1 MQTAILICVMMVII
15 HIFVILIYFFF
26 LIKKKSSLL
35 YLIIKY
41 KANIKTKKNKA
52 MSNKETTNTAMTTQ
66 CHMVTANTATTTQCL
81 WVKPLL
87 FKKKYIKKKASMQCH
102 IYSFILYICPVLGL
116 LGNTLDCINAVI
128 ATLEL
133 YYKAS
138 PGAIIIINDYC
149 LDGKLKSK
157 FDPQDGI
164 PWLELAVFFGR
175 MDVLKFL
182 LEDQQILEKYPKL
195 LDNNHSYYLESLIFN
210 ANDII
215 EVELMK
221 YVLSK
226 GFRPDSATKLLMD
239 LVVDVS
245 FHALTEDENIV
256 HIRELLSYGVE
267 IDGYC
272 FCRATF
278 YENDDAIFKFL
289 IEESK
294 DYIDIEE
301 VTTFVLEGNYPLADT
316 IIFFT
321 ALIKYLPMQDLMRN
335 RFVIINSLL
344 IVNISICIF
353 NRQELVNTLIDLLKD
368 AGAYDDAFAKSVL
381 KSLFD
386 NKDRVIKSV
395 LNPLF
400 DYTDR
405 VIENTIK
412 YASLYQII
420 FCSMSSKARID
431 MWVNGEIDYTVGT
444 TSSTVG
450 STIISTVGSTNSTKR
465 SRHHQNECDSA
476 IRCKCIL

>member
-1 MQTAILICVMMVII
+1 
-15 HIFVILIYFFF
+15 
-26 LIKKKSSLL
+26 
-35 YLIIKY
+35 
-41 KANIKTKKNKA
+41 
-52 MSNKETTNTAMTTQ
+52 MSNKDTTNTATTMQ
-66 CHMVTANTATTTQCL
+66 CF
-81 WVKPLL
+81 WVKP
-87 FKKKYIKKKASMQCH
+87 FSKASMQCH

-138 PGAIIIINDYC
+138 PGTIIIINDYC

-195 LDNNHSYYLESLIFN
+195 LDNNYSYYLESLIFN

-226 GFRPDSATKLLMD
+226 GFRPESATELLMD

-256 HIRELLSYGVE
+256 HIRELLSYGVK
-267 IDGYC
+267 IDYYC
-272 FCRATF
+272 FCRAAF
-278 YENDDAIFKFL
+278 EENDAIFKFL

-301 VTTFVLEGNYPLADT
+301 VTTSVLESDYPLADT

-321 ALIKYLPMQDLMRN
+321 ALIKYLPMQDLVRN

-405 VIENTIK
+405 VIENTRK

-431 MWVNGEIDYTVGT
+431 MWANGEIDYTTVDT
-444 TSSTVG
+444 T
-450 STIISTVGSTNSTKR
+450 ISTVGSTNSTKR
-465 SRHHQNECDSA
+465 SRHYQTGCDSA